1 MNIHEL
7 DSYNLG
13 DAVKFNDKL
22 NPRIWGADEKMR
34 PEVREQLLKIADDFR
49 EFLGIDVELKDITV
63 SGSNAAFTYTPHSDI
78 DLHLVVDLPEADR
91 NAVYR
96 ELFDAK
102 KYAYNE
108 QHDIRIGGYDVEL
121 YVQDANK
128 PHHSQGIYSI
138 MNNDWVS
145 VPKRRRPDV
154 DDISVKSKFEDLGHR
169 IETAIKS
176 QDYEKISAMADKIK
190 DYRQAG
196 LDAHGEFG
204 PENLAFKILRTQGLI
219 KKLYDARN
227 AAKDELLSLD
237 ERKKKKKKKTRYGF
251 GGYWY
256 PGYAY
261 AGQDHP
267 AGTEGGDGGGDGGGE
282 SVKEDAGMTWDGVNP
297 TTDMF
302 TSEDATMTWDGV
314 NPTTAMFTT
323 ETQDP
328 TDEEILRD
336 FIEFCV
342 KELKIKHMPRVRL
355 RRDPQWPAVHKT
367 FGRYNDENK
376 TLEVAWGQRHIMDVL
391 RTVAHELTHKHQH
404 EREGERMGPDAGET
418 GSSI

>member
-7 DSYNLG
+7 DSYDLG

-34 PEVREQLLKIADDFR
+34 PEIREQLLRIADDFR
-49 EFLGIDVELKDITV
+49 EFLGIDVEVKDITV
-63 SGSNAAFTYTPHSDI
+63 SGSNAAYTYTPHSDI

-91 NAVYR
+91 NEVYR

-108 QHDIRIGGYDVEL
+108 QHDITIGGYDVEL

-128 PHHSQGIYSI
+128 PHHSQGIYSLI
-138 MNNDWVS
+138 NDNWVA

-154 DDISVKSKFEDLGHR
+154 DDISVKSKFEDLGQR

-176 QDYEKISAMADKIK
+176 QDYEKISAMADKLK

-196 LDAHGEFG
+196 LDSHGEFG

-219 KKLYDARN
+219 KKLYDARG

-237 ERKKKKKKKTRYGF
+237 ERRKKKKKKSVRYGY

-282 SVKEDAGMTWDGVNP
+282 SVREDAGMRWCK
-297 TTDMF
+297 
-302 TSEDATMTWDGV
+302 S
-314 NPTTAMFTT
+314 
-323 ETQDP
+323 
-328 TDEEILRD
+328 
-336 FIEFCV
+336 
-342 KELKIKHMPRVRL
+342 H
-355 RRDPQWPAVHKT
+355 
-367 FGRYNDENK
+367 Y
-376 TLEVAWGQRHIMDVL
+376 RHVY
-391 RTVAHELTHKHQH
+391 Q
-404 EREGERMGPDAGET
+404 
-418 GSSI
+418 

>member
-1 MNIHEL
+1 M
-7 DSYNLG
+7 
-13 DAVKFNDKL
+13 
-22 NPRIWGADEKMR
+22 
-34 PEVREQLLKIADDFR
+34 LKSKTS
-49 EFLGIDVELKDITV
+49 LCQ
-63 SGSNAAFTYTPHSDI
+63 GSNAAYTYTPHSDI
-78 DLHLVVDLPEADR
+78 DLHLGGRPARSRSNE
-91 NAVYR
+91 VYR

-108 QHDIRIGGYDVEL
+108 QHDIQIGGYDVEL

-128 PHHSQGIYSI
+128 KHHSQGIYSLI
-138 MNNDWVS
+138 NDNWVS
-145 VPKRRRPDV
+145 VPKRRQPDV
-154 DDISVKSKFEDLGHR
+154 DDISVKSKFEDLGYR
-169 IETAIKS
+169 IESAINS
-176 QDYEKISAMADKIK
+176 QDYEKISAMAEKIR

-237 ERKKKKKKKTRYGF
+237 ERKKKKKRKSVKYGY

-267 AGTEGGDGGGDGGGE
+267 AGTEGGGDGGGE
-282 SVKEDAGMTWDGVNP
+282 SVREDAGMTWDGVNP

-302 TSEDATMTWDGV
+302 TSEDAGMTPSGV
-314 NPTTAMFTT
+314 SPTTAMFTT

-328 TDEEILRD
+328 TDEDILRD

-342 KELKIKHMPRVRL
+342 AELKIEQMPRDQIAKRS
-355 RRDPQWPAVHKT
+355 
-367 FGRYNDENK
+367 
-376 TLEVAWGQRHIMDVL
+376 
-391 RTVAHELTHKHQH
+391 TVACDSQNIWSL
-404 EREGERMGPDAGET
+404 
-418 GSSI
+418 